1 MNVNPKPEARP
12 ADPWKDEGQIFRAVG
27 LLVLLVFGGFAVYDG
42 RQFHA
47 RYIARCE
54 QDSNRPECSYL
65 ISAKPKPRPDLGIVM
80 DQESGKWAIQL
91 EAADEKTA
99 NENAARL
106 WAAGANPRLIKV
118 TGRKKAIFYFL
129 QLGRFKTRKDALDA
143 GAQLR
148 TKGLLQN
155 FVISD
160 YRVSN

>member
-1 MNVNPKPEARP
+1 MNVSPKPEARA
-12 ADPWKDEGQIFRAVG
+12 ADPWKHEGQIFRSVG
-27 LLVLLVFGGFAVYDG
+27 LIVLLVFGGFAFYDG

-65 ISAKPKPRPDLGIVM
+65 TAAKPKPSPELGIVM
-80 DQESGKWAIQL
+80 DQENGKWAIQL

-99 NENAARL
+99 NENVARL

-118 TGRKKAIFYFL
+118 TGRKKAFFYFL

-160 YRVSN
+160 YRASN